1 MKSDKLDLMSVQ
13 DYASVLKK
21 ELPSY
26 VFQPVPSRLL
36 ILFLHSLIVFISIYF
51 SVTGDILIIQ
61 ILLSV
66 LAGHSLGIM
75 GLIGH
80 EVLHG
85 SVIRNRKWQLII
97 GGYCTIQF
105 GLHPKVWKAWHNSEH
120 HKHTQD
126 PIYDPDCFGH
136 IMIYRNSKVL
146 RFIENYLPGSG
157 YIRSVFFLFFWYSF
171 HSAVVIFYYSNT
183 FLDSKMRRKGKVFLV
198 LSMATWIFTVIYFGG
213 LSGFIFAFL
222 IPLSISNFLIMS
234 YIATN
239 HFLSPL
245 TPSKNDPLINSLTVR
260 SVKWIEKLHL
270 NNCYHVEH
278 HVLPGINPKYAPIVN
293 KALKRLWPDRFK
305 EMSHL
310 KALQQLYKT
319 PRFYSKWDTLQNPST
334 GERFQTV
341 YSDINNSEIA
351 RQVKK

>member
-1 MKSDKLDLMSVQ
+1 MKSDDLELMSAQ

-26 VFQPVPSRLL
+26 VFQPVPSRLI
-36 ILFLHSLIVFISIYF
+36 ILLLHSLVVFISIYF
-51 SVTGDILIIQ
+51 SVTSDILVIQ
-61 ILLSV
+61 ILLSI
-66 LAGHSLGIM
+66 LAGHSLGVF
-75 GLIGH
+75 GFIGH

-126 PIYDPDCFGH
+126 PIHDPDCFGH
-136 IMIYRNSKVL
+136 IMMYRNSKLL
-146 RFIENYLPGSG
+146 RFIEKYLPGSG
-157 YIRSVFFLFFWYSF
+157 YTRSIFFLFFWYSF
-171 HSAVVIFYYSNT
+171 HSAVVVFYYSNT
-183 FLDSKMRRKGKVFLV
+183 FLDAKMRRKAKIHFV
-198 LSMATWIFTVIYFGG
+198 LIMVIWISSAIYLGG

-222 IPLSISNFLIMS
+222 IPLSVSNLLMMS

-260 SVKWIEKLHL
+260 SPKWIEKLHL
-270 NNCYHVEH
+270 NTCYHVEH
-278 HVLPGINPKYAPIVN
+278 HVLPSINPKYAPVVN
-293 KALKRLWPDRFK
+293 KALKKLWPDRFK
-305 EMSHL
+305 EMSHI
-310 KALQQLYKT
+310 KALRQLYKT
-319 PRFYSKWDTLQNPST
+319 PRFYSKWDTLQNPRT
-334 GERFQTV
+334 GERFETI
-341 YSDINNSEIA
+341 YSDMNNSMINSD
-351 RQVKK
+351 K